1 MSFMGCP
8 FLEGWLVWDFNLA
21 RCAADSPF
29 GFASVRMT
37 KSKIQTKGQ
46 GCLIMW
52 RQPENGEW
60 LWAGGVTWRQAVA
73 ASRRDKEQIL
83 PEWRMLHGVQGLA
96 LLVAGGETPARA
108 ENQRWAA

>member
-1 MSFMGCP
+1 
-8 FLEGWLVWDFNLA
+8 
-21 RCAADSPF
+21 
-29 GFASVRMT
+29 MT

-52 RQPENGEW
+52 RQPENGER

-96 LLVAGGETPARA
+96 PARGRRRNACAGGKLAMGSLKARFHF
-108 ENQRWAA
+108 QAAYLLCCGSLKSVWVKQ